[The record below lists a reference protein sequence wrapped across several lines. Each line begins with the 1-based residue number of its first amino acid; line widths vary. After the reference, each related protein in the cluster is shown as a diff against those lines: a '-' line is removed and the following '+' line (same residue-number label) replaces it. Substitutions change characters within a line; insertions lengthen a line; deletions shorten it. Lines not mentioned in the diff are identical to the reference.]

1 MNRMSKV
8 FQMQNAERALT
19 GAPVGVRTFV
29 TTIITTIITTRS
41 RGGCG

>member
-8 FQMQNAERALT
+8 VQFQNAERALT
-19 GAPVGVRTFV
+19 GAPVGVRGIA
-29 TTIITTIITTRS
+29 TIITTIITTRS